1 MNIKQKVGIKK
12 QQMNMD
18 IFLNQTLWELINC
31 LFRLI
36 QIKMPI
42 LKDLKLE
49 DITHEKALSRIAV
62 ADGKWKNFYDQPT
75 SSNTKRYEER

>member
-1 MNIKQKVGIKK
+1 
-12 QQMNMD
+12 MNMD

-42 LKDLKLE
+42 LKALKLE
-49 DITHEKALSRIAV
+49 GITYEKALSRIEF
-62 ADGKWKNFYDQPT
+62 ADGKWKIFYDQPII
-75 SSNTKRYEER
+75 SDTKRYEER